1 MDAPTNAPALCP
13 DCGCVTAAA
22 GLGYRFCLAHG
33 HFRPPGVDPVEE
45 AARYLAEIRAKRK
58 GER

>member
-1 MDAPTNAPALCP
+1 MEAPKHAPATCP

-22 GLGYRFCLAHG
+22 GLGYRYCRAHG

-45 AARYLAEIRAKRK
+45 ARAYLVAIRPRK